1 MASQENETRHS
12 IGPAALSTVTRKMH
26 SILWDRDV
34 TPKTKTRIFHA
45 IVKSTITYASETW
58 CLKAKT
64 VAKLNSTEMDFWRR
78 SARIFRKDKIRN
90 NIINLLAS
98 EFHI

>member
-1 MASQENETRHS
+1 MFVSV
-12 IGPAALSTVTRKMH
+12 IGPLYLAVTSSRLVSQINNVKPEINDRINRGRAAITKLN

-34 TPKTKTRIFHA
+34 TPKTKTHIYCA
-45 IVKSTITYASETW
+45 IIKSTIAYATEAW

-78 SARIFRKDKIRN
+78 SA
-90 NIINLLAS
+90 
-98 EFHI
+98 